1 MQALLTSYKTK
12 AQSKMRRFVLICLL
26 LFFAGC
32 LPKRTSLCAYGN
44 PEQTA
49 KLDLKLGGV
58 LYTGNQLS
66 SSAVKA
72 VCQDRY
78 GFVWIGTD
86 YGLNR
91 FDGYSFSLYQHHRHD
106 SHSIGSNEI
115 CDMLSDSKG
124 RLWVG
129 TNKNL
134 SRYDITTN
142 RFDNVPFPKNIQPRV
157 PDLVEAKN
165 GDIYIATSGYGVFVI
180 RNGSEKIEEATEIN
194 RLTND
199 KMLGQLCFDHQG
211 NLWMT
216 GKDNVFYRIVMRQ
229 GRIMGLNR
237 WKLPQGGVQQFM
249 VRHDGTLLLVFK
261 NALLA
266 NHGNSFVTS
275 DYNLSPQMLQVGL
288 SCAKESPSGQLYI
301 GTERGLYR
309 VHHGAAPESAHF
321 VHDRFD
327 LRQAPVHALYFDK
340 YGNLWARCF
349 RIGLLLLNARSLPFQ
364 IWSFT
369 SQRPAF
375 DVALSSVAP
384 TDDGGMWC
392 TAWGNGL
399 IHFNRYGIV
408 TQHIGDVPDANV
420 VYHARDGH
428 YWVARANGLY
438 ELNPLAGNLSLVLA
452 CNENKGVMCDD
463 GLGTLF
469 FSVMGKG
476 VMSYDTRT
484 KMSRLYRSTDKSPL
498 GHLCND
504 WVSAMVVDRN
514 QCLWIATTS
523 GVSCLDLRTGSFHPF
538 GWNVLLSGHVME
550 SLCVTPDDDIVIG
563 SESGLYLYDR
573 HSHRVKLFP
582 GSSVLQDQKICS
594 VQSDMWG
601 DLWVSTPAGLWQ
613 YDHHTHRF
621 ISYGTG
627 YGQITGEYLGNVSFR
642 SADGMIGF
650 GFDGGVTVFYPQA
663 VKRIQNRQGRV
674 WLTGAIIDDVWQLPQ
689 SGRIDMYPR
698 NHTLTLTFS
707 LLDYCDAAGVIYEY
721 RIKGGEWHANA
732 TGDNMIRFNSLG
744 AGSYPI
750 EVRAVYGGRPMTGV
764 CEINVVVHAPWYA
777 STLAYFIY
785 LLLLCLLGY
794 YLWHLY
800 WHRKQHQFDE
810 AKMRFLINAMH
821 DVRSPL
827 TMIINPLHSL
837 LSAETDPAKLNLLQ
851 VIDRN
856 TKRISQLVS
865 QILDKRRLDKEAL
878 QIHCQDTSLVKLIS
892 ATCKLYEY
900 EAQERG
906 IHFAFEHDHDV
917 RAWVDRNIDKVIG
930 NLLSNAF
937 KYTDDGGEIK
947 ITLSST
953 GSDAVISVMD
963 NGIGVGDEENAKHL
977 FERFNQGT
985 NKANLKIQG
994 TGIGLDLC
1002 RSVVAL
1008 HHGMIEASNRKDVA
1022 HGACFTV
1029 KLPLGKDHLKP
1040 EEITDETAEKEK
1052 AVVGA
1057 PRPKSNVQVLLV
1069 DDDEELTHYVA
1080 MEIGDEYRVSVAG
1093 NGREALKKLLMMPD
1107 RYDIVV
1113 SDISMPEMDGITLLE
1128 RIKENPHLNAL
1139 PVILLSSKSA
1149 VDDRVTGLRHGA
1161 DAYLSKP
1168 FNMEELR
1175 LTIDNLI
1182 STLRRVKGKATT
1194 EPQIDKM
1201 IGQEEVKGNN
1211 EMLME
1216 RIVNCVHEHLSD
1228 PEYNVETLAD
1238 EIGLS
1243 RAQLHR
1249 KMKEMTGIATGKF
1262 IRDMRMKEAAHLLEL
1277 GTINISQ
1284 IAYRVGFNDQNH
1296 FSQVFKRY
1304 YGVSPKEYR
1313 EENNAHK

>member
-216 GKDNVFYRIVMRQ
+216 GKDNVFYRIAMRQ

-261 NALLA
+261 NALLV
-266 NHGNSFVTS
+266 NHGNSFVAS
-275 DYNLSPQMLQVGL
+275 DYNISPQMLQVGL

-309 VHHGAAPESAHF
+309 VHHGAAPESVHF

-349 RIGLLLLNARSLPFQ
+349 RIGLLLLNARPLPFQ

-438 ELNPLAGNLSLVLA
+438 ELNPLTGSLSLVLA
-452 CNENKGVMCDD
+452 CNENKGVMC
-463 GLGTLF
+463 
-469 FSVMGKG
+469 
-476 VMSYDTRT
+476 
-484 KMSRLYRSTDKSPL
+484 
-498 GHLCND
+498 
-504 WVSAMVVDRN
+504 A
-514 QCLWIATTS
+514 
-523 GVSCLDLRTGSFHPF
+523 
-538 GWNVLLSGHVME
+538 
-550 SLCVTPDDDIVIG
+550 
-563 SESGLYLYDR
+563 
-573 HSHRVKLFP
+573 
-582 GSSVLQDQKICS
+582 
-594 VQSDMWG
+594 
-601 DLWVSTPAGLWQ
+601 
-613 YDHHTHRF
+613 
-621 ISYGTG
+621 
-627 YGQITGEYLGNVSFR
+627 
-642 SADGMIGF
+642 
-650 GFDGGVTVFYPQA
+650 
-663 VKRIQNRQGRV
+663 
-674 WLTGAIIDDVWQLPQ
+674 
-689 SGRIDMYPR
+689 
-698 NHTLTLTFS
+698 
-707 LLDYCDAAGVIYEY
+707 
-721 RIKGGEWHANA
+721 
-732 TGDNMIRFNSLG
+732 
-744 AGSYPI
+744 
-750 EVRAVYGGRPMTGV
+750 
-764 CEINVVVHAPWYA
+764 
-777 STLAYFIY
+777 
-785 LLLLCLLGY
+785 
-794 YLWHLY
+794 
-800 WHRKQHQFDE
+800 
-810 AKMRFLINAMH
+810 
-821 DVRSPL
+821 
-827 TMIINPLHSL
+827 
-837 LSAETDPAKLNLLQ
+837 
-851 VIDRN
+851 
-856 TKRISQLVS
+856 
-865 QILDKRRLDKEAL
+865 
-878 QIHCQDTSLVKLIS
+878 
-892 ATCKLYEY
+892 
-900 EAQERG
+900 
-906 IHFAFEHDHDV
+906 
-917 RAWVDRNIDKVIG
+917 AWVP
-930 NLLSNAF
+930 
-937 KYTDDGGEIK
+937 
-947 ITLSST
+947 SS
-953 GSDAVISVMD
+953 
-963 NGIGVGDEENAKHL
+963 
-977 FERFNQGT
+977 
-985 NKANLKIQG
+985 
-994 TGIGLDLC
+994 
-1002 RSVVAL
+1002 
-1008 HHGMIEASNRKDVA
+1008 
-1022 HGACFTV
+1022 
-1029 KLPLGKDHLKP
+1029 
-1040 EEITDETAEKEK
+1040 
-1052 AVVGA
+1052 
-1057 PRPKSNVQVLLV
+1057 
-1069 DDDEELTHYVA
+1069 
-1080 MEIGDEYRVSVAG
+1080 
-1093 NGREALKKLLMMPD
+1093 
-1107 RYDIVV
+1107 
-1113 SDISMPEMDGITLLE
+1113 
-1128 RIKENPHLNAL
+1128 
-1139 PVILLSSKSA
+1139 
-1149 VDDRVTGLRHGA
+1149 
-1161 DAYLSKP
+1161 
-1168 FNMEELR
+1168 
-1175 LTIDNLI
+1175 
-1182 STLRRVKGKATT
+1182 
-1194 EPQIDKM
+1194 
-1201 IGQEEVKGNN
+1201 
-1211 EMLME
+1211 
-1216 RIVNCVHEHLSD
+1216 
-1228 PEYNVETLAD
+1228 
-1238 EIGLS
+1238 
-1243 RAQLHR
+1243 
-1249 KMKEMTGIATGKF
+1249 
-1262 IRDMRMKEAAHLLEL
+1262 
-1277 GTINISQ
+1277 SQ
-1284 IAYRVGFNDQNH
+1284 
-1296 FSQVFKRY
+1296 
-1304 YGVSPKEYR
+1304 
-1313 EENNAHK
+1313 